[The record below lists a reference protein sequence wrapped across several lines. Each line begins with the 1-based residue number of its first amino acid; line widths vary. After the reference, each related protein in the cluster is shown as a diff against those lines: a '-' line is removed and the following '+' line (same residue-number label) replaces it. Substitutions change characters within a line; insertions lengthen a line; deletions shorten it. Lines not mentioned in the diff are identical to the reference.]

1 MLVLFNYL
9 KVNIHPRQLIQS
21 DLGHK
26 INKISA
32 ILVSQLVVIM
42 NLGLSAVLFLSSL
55 TFSKHLSDAQFKVP
69 DPFPCGS
76 GLQLIPADARCDG
89 YPDCPGSEDEHGC
102 LPPHQEVQLTRRPQ
116 AGYQVRQQSAA
127 SKSSYNWQRDFHKND
142 AVIKHSRPGQPKHTL
157 ISQNGG
163 KLGTSIGY
171 RQQQTYGIKSLS
183 NKGDFEEKWIHENL
197 GSNHHEKSNFE
208 GVALEKNSVN
218 SRSWIMNSAM
228 QQQHMEAVNS
238 ADNKRI
244 HNIQSMNTADNKMM
258 HNIQSMNTADNKRM
272 HNIQSMN
279 TSDNKRMH
287 NIQSMNTADNKRMHN
302 IQIQSINTADN
313 KRLHNIQTMNTADN
327 KRLHHIYAMN
337 NADNEKLHKNQ
348 AWNLADNN
356 RHNRITIQRQEHFHV
371 PQESATKVHHNHDRY
386 GRHGGGYQ
394 THASGTGLT
403 SRIDQR
409 VFQFPTNMKMI
420 PPKYHR
426 VDSQHLTH
434 VQHIDKPREGFHKP
448 VALKQDTAQSWAK
461 DRWTIS
467 ILVVL
472 TCISMFS
479 MIVQCW
485 FCK

>member
-9 KVNIHPRQLIQS
+9 KVNIHPRQWLES

-26 INKISA
+26 INKIPA
-32 ILVSQLVVIM
+32 VLVSQLAVIM

-89 YPDCPGSEDEHGC
+89 YPDCPGGEDEHGC
-102 LPPHQEVQLTRRPQ
+102 LPPHQEVQLTRRSQ
-116 AGYQVRQQSAA
+116 AGYQVRQKSAA
-127 SKSSYNWQRDFHKND
+127 SQSSYNWQRDFHKND
-142 AVIKHSRPGQPKHTL
+142 AVLKQSRPSQQKHSS

-171 RQQQTYGIKSLS
+171 RQQQAYGIKSLS
-183 NKGDFEEKWIHENL
+183 NKGDSEEKWMHENF
-197 GSNHHEKSNFE
+197 GSKHHEKSNFE
-208 GVALEKNSVN
+208 RVALEKNSVN
-218 SRSWIMNSAM
+218 SRSWRMNSADRM
-228 QQQHMEAVNS
+228 QQQHIESV
-238 ADNKRI
+238 
-244 HNIQSMNTADNKMM
+244 NTA
-258 HNIQSMNTADNKRM
+258 
-272 HNIQSMN
+272 
-279 TSDNKRMH
+279 
-287 NIQSMNTADNKRMHN
+287 
-302 IQIQSINTADN
+302 
-313 KRLHNIQTMNTADN
+313 ADN
-327 KRLHHIYAMN
+327 KRLHHIQTMN
-337 NADNEKLHKNQ
+337 TAHNKRLHHIQTLNTADKKGLHHIQTMNSADNERLHKNQ
-348 AWNLADNN
+348 AWNSADNK

-371 PQESATKVHHNHDRY
+371 PQESATKVHHNHDKY
-386 GRHGGGYQ
+386 GRSGGGYQ
-394 THASGTGLT
+394 TQASETGLT

-409 VFQFPTNMKMI
+409 VFQFPTNMKLK
-420 PPKYHR
+420 PPTYHR
-426 VDSQHLTH
+426 VDSQHLKY

-467 ILVVL
+467 ILVIL